1 MRTRQLQTTIPR
13 ERWSNARVSNKRAA
27 EEQKL
32 RNEAEQLAMQELEAQ
47 LDAIFDLD
55 PAVNFTTFWSE
66 AVPPYPACPVNA
78 TRYPWVPPPK
88 PTSKAS
94 VVDDLVNR
102 FGYRKYQHP
111 PGEPLPDLSDTEWG
125 SPFCL
130 AMLAILGLVFRI
142 LVLISLQLK
151 DRQQRR

>member
-1 MRTRQLQTTIPR
+1 MLDTLPQGIKYLSYASFVRWGMEGLVALEFDPWAYGDAWHGNGTRVPETCCR
-13 ERWSNARVSNKRAA
+13 
-27 EEQKL
+27 
-32 RNEAEQLAMQELEAQ
+32 
-47 LDAIFDLD
+47 FDLD
-55 PAVNFTTFWSE
+55 PAVNFTTFWST

-102 FGYRKYQHP
+102 FGYKKYGGHM
-111 PGEPLPDLSDTEWG
+111 EPDLSATEWG

-130 AMLAILGLVFRI
+130 AMLAILGVVFRI